1 MRVSIYT
8 RQKNPLGKWRYLRAG
23 GRGRRS
29 AAEVSGPFYMRHAGT
44 AGRQVWTPAKADTL
58 EDAKVEAEKLSRGL
72 AAESSGLDVRG
83 LDKITNANRVT
94 IADAVKDFL
103 TLKASKSKGTVRAY
117 TLHLNEFQEAIGQ
130 RVRYLDDVEAATL
143 RKFKEFM
150 AQKGHAGKTQHNRLL
165 TVIFMLK
172 KNGIKNPLAWDE
184 MPVVEVDPAIPFEP
198 AELKK
203 LFAAMTP
210 EEVLRYKFFLGSG
223 AREQEVSFASWKD
236 LDLQK
241 STFTIRQKPE
251 VGFTPKTHET
261 RTVPLPASL
270 VELLKARHKKAD
282 LHQRWIFTNAD
293 GKPEGHFLRKLKVI
307 ALRAGLNCGHCTS
320 ETADIT
326 NVQRGEAFNKKF
338 GDGKKF
344 FENWDEARKP
354 QKLTRTV
361 TCKTHPVCEHWILHR
376 FRKTCGTRWSEAG
389 VPVRTIQH
397 WLGHKDLATTM
408 RYLGTGDMH
417 APQTRAKINE
427 AFGD

>member
-8 RQKNPLGKWRYLRAG
+8 RQKNPLGKWRYIRAG

-29 AAEVSGPFYMRHAGT
+29 AAEVSGPFYLRHAGT

-307 ALRAGLNCGHCTS
+307 ALHAGLNCGHCTS
-320 ETADIT
+320 ETADMT
-326 NVQRGEAFNKKF
+326 GAQRGEAFDKKF
-338 GDGKKF
+338 SDRKKF
-344 FENWDEARKP
+344 FEDWHEDRKP
-354 QKLTRTV
+354 LKLRRTV

-376 FRKTCGTRWSEAG
+376 FRKTCATRWSEAG

-417 APQTRAKINE
+417 APHVRAKINE

>member
-8 RQKNPLGKWRYLRAG
+8 RQKNQLGKWRYIRAG

-44 AGRQVWTPAKADTL
+44 AGRQVWTLAKADTL
-58 EDAKVEAEKLSRGL
+58 EDAKVEAETLARGL
-72 AAESSGLDVRG
+72 AAESSGLVVRG
-83 LDKITNANRVT
+83 LDRITNANRVT

-103 TLKASKSKGTVRAY
+103 TLKASKSPRTVSAY
-117 TLHLNEFQEAIGQ
+117 ALNLREFQEAVGK
-130 RVRYLDDVEAATL
+130 RVHYLDDIEAATL
-143 RKFKEFM
+143 RKFKEYM
-150 AQKGHAGKTQHNRLL
+150 QQKGHAGKTQHNRLL
-165 TVIFMLK
+165 TVIFLLK
-172 KNGIKNPLAWDE
+172 KNGIKNPLPWDE

-198 AELKK
+198 TELKK
-203 LFAAMTP
+203 LFAAMTL

-241 STFTIRQKPE
+241 ATFTIRQKPE

-270 VELLKARHKKAD
+270 VELLKAEKKKAD
-282 LHQRWIFTNAD
+282 PVQRWIFKNAD
-293 GKPEGHFLRKLKVI
+293 GNPEGHFLRKLKAV

-326 NVQRGEAFNKKF
+326 NEQRGEAFSKKF
-338 GDGKKF
+338 GTGKEF
-344 FENWDEARKP
+344 FKNWNESQKP
-354 QKLTRTV
+354 HKLTRTV
-361 TCKTHPVCEHWILHR
+361 TCRTHAVCSHWFLHR
-376 FRKTCGTRWSEAG
+376 FRKTCASRWSEAG

-397 WLGHKDLATTM
+397 WLGHKDLTTTM

-417 APQTRAKINE
+417 APHVRAKIDQ